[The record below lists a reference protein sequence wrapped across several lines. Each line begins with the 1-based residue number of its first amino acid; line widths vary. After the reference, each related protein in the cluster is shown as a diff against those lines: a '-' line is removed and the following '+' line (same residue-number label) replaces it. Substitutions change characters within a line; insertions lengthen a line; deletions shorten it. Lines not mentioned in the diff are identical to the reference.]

1 MQSTQPFAQQRS
13 NQSFAN
19 PGSRA
24 AHFRPVQTMPL
35 FYRQAPTAQYEQMLL
50 KTLIAASLLNA
61 MASAGSPP
69 RFNQRF
75 TPRPFMRCP
84 PHQPHQQSQPQTRNF
99 YSQPNINRTFFYQP
113 KSNQTHFS
121 NTHFTNNRPSPFNI
135 PKSNGPT
142 FNANFKPRA
151 SAFPNT
157 TFFGARPQQ
166 SSASAQSGAT
176 QNQRTNGPQPHRFQ
190 QNRSHQ
196 HTGPQFHRSHES
208 HQSAPNG
215 IRPQNSV
222 TAQLSNMESGLK
234 AFENMVPAQDSI
246 TEKFTKI
253 AAPKARKAVN
263 NLRTAFNHFK
273 TKVAQGTVTKNDVD
287 QLRTAQNE
295 ASDRLKLLVHPDRNG
310 GDHSKVNAF
319 NSQMSDFTGAL
330 DTLTGG
336 PGQ

>member
-1 MQSTQPFAQQRS
+1 
-13 NQSFAN
+13 
-19 PGSRA
+19 
-24 AHFRPVQTMPL
+24 
-35 FYRQAPTAQYEQMLL
+35 
-50 KTLIAASLLNA
+50 
-61 MASAGSPP
+61 
-69 RFNQRF
+69 
-75 TPRPFMRCP
+75 
-84 PHQPHQQSQPQTRNF
+84 
-99 YSQPNINRTFFYQP
+99 
-113 KSNQTHFS
+113 
-121 NTHFTNNRPSPFNI
+121 
-135 PKSNGPT
+135 
-142 FNANFKPRA
+142 
-151 SAFPNT
+151 
-157 TFFGARPQQ
+157 
-166 SSASAQSGAT
+166 
-176 QNQRTNGPQPHRFQ
+176 
-190 QNRSHQ
+190 
-196 HTGPQFHRSHES
+196 
-208 HQSAPNG
+208 
-215 IRPQNSV
+215 
-222 TAQLSNMESGLK
+222 MESGLK